1 MKLRFNNFEMN
12 GGACYF
18 RVVIQSK
25 LFDRLSER
33 KTLRPNLYVVLLP
46 CQTYYNW
53 IRHQHGIFHV

>member
-25 LFDRLSER
+25 LFDKLSER
-33 KTLRPNLYVVLLP
+33 KALRPN
-46 CQTYYNW
+46 
-53 IRHQHGIFHV
+53 